1 MEELKKDDLE
11 DASAATEA
19 GGEPGEGRRFRLS
32 KRTLIL
38 GGAGLLILVLIVSG
52 VFAYRASVKQKEV
65 AQAQAEVK
73 KRELALREE
82 AAKREAEEARMRAEA
97 GRKAHEEIMAASP
110 PAASLPPPLKEN
122 AASAAL
128 PAVAGSGWL
137 AVLGGGRDQLGHF
150 YADLGNVR
158 GRRHRQYY
166 SPDADHA
173 GDEDAADAGVSWGD
187 WRLGGLWPDRGL
199 FGTNPGR
206 DCLYAVTGLAGR
218 NAR

>member
-122 AASAAL
+122 AVSAAL
-128 PAVAGSGWL
+128 PAVAGSESSKL
-137 AVLGGGRDQLGHF
+137 AAPVTAEKAAAASAEKTPALPESNKTEAKPAQEVAEPAAAGGCTLSGGSPGDYGKALGRCLEEFNRLEGRK
-150 YADLGNVR
+150 N
-158 GRRHRQYY
+158 
-166 SPDADHA
+166 
-173 GDEDAADAGVSWGD
+173 
-187 WRLGGLWPDRGL
+187 
-199 FGTNPGR
+199 
-206 DCLYAVTGLAGR
+206 
-218 NAR
+218 

>member
-1 MEELKKDDLE
+1 MEELKKDDLG

-82 AAKREAEEARMRAEA
+82 AAKREAEEARARAEA

-110 PAASLPPPLKEN
+110 PAASLPPPLKES
-122 AASAAL
+122 AASAGL
-128 PAVAGSGWL
+128 PAVAGSESSKL
-137 AVLGGGRDQLGHF
+137 AVPVTAEKAAPAAAASTEKTPALPESNKTEAKPAQEVAEPGAAGGCTLSGGSPGDYGKALGRCLEEFNRLEGRK
-150 YADLGNVR
+150 N
-158 GRRHRQYY
+158 
-166 SPDADHA
+166 
-173 GDEDAADAGVSWGD
+173 
-187 WRLGGLWPDRGL
+187 
-199 FGTNPGR
+199 
-206 DCLYAVTGLAGR
+206 
-218 NAR
+218 